1 MRPKPPGPVIRP
13 PGKAARSGPV
23 VTGMQAPP
31 RSPNPSLR
39 VALLLGAVLG
49 LGACD
54 RLKSVAEEI
63 LDTRTARERYVD
75 GLLAAGLAT
84 TALVQD
90 WTAAAERSLREA
102 PNVPSPHLEEG
113 YLPPAE
119 PAAIAVRTRVRRG
132 QQVSFGIDFPG
143 DSVTTVFLEAWLVEE
158 DTATPFRLVESADSG
173 ERNLQFTPRRDGD
186 VIFRA
191 QPELLRG
198 GRFRAE
204 VRVDPTLA
212 FPVRSGNERDVGSR
226 FGAPRDG
233 GARDHH
239 GIDIFATRGTPVV
252 AAADGYVNRVEETPR
267 GGRVVWMRDSFGNS
281 LYYAHLDRQVVSSG
295 MRVVRGDT
303 LGFVGNTGN
312 ARTTPPH
319 LHFGIYRRGE
329 GPVDPWWFVYT
340 PRGRVAPLVAD
351 TMQLG
356 DWIRSPAERTILR
369 QEPDARGD
377 SVEALPRHT
386 LMRVLSASG
395 EWYRV
400 RLPDGTTGFVPAR
413 LTEAADRAL
422 RVATIN
428 GSGDVLARPGIP
440 REGVHVMGV
449 VSPRDSLDVLGRFGD
464 YLLVRAPRGLAG
476 WVAEQ

>member
-1 MRPKPPGPVIRP
+1 MIPLS
-13 PGKAARSGPV
+13 ARR
-23 VTGMQAPP
+23 AD
-31 RSPNPSLR
+31 RIR
-39 VALLLGAVLG
+39 VALLLGVALVA
-49 LGACD
+49 GACD

-75 GLLAAGLAT
+75 GLSAAGLAT
-84 TALVQD
+84 TALVRD
-90 WTAAAERSLREA
+90 WSAAADRSLHEA
-102 PNVPSPHLEEG
+102 PNVVSPHLEEG

-132 QQVSFGIDFPG
+132 QQVTFDIDFPG
-143 DSVTTVFLEAWLVEE
+143 DTSTTVFLEVWLVET
-158 DTATPFRLVESADSG
+158 DSTTTFRLAESADSG
-173 ERNLQFTPRRDGD
+173 ERALQFTPRRDGD

-198 GRFRAE
+198 GRFRAA
-204 VRVDPTLA
+204 VRIDPTLA

-239 GIDIFATRGTPVV
+239 GIDIFANRGTPVV

-267 GGRVVWMRDSFGNS
+267 GGRVVWLRDSFGNS
-281 LYYAHLDRQVVSSG
+281 LYYAHLDRQAVTNG
-295 MRVVRGDT
+295 MRVTRGDT
-303 LGFVGNTGN
+303 IGFVGNTGN

-329 GPVDPWWFVYT
+329 GPVDPWWFVYR
-340 PRGRVAPLVAD
+340 PRGSIARLVAD
-351 TMQLG
+351 TAWLG
-356 DWIRSPAERTILR
+356 DWIRSPAARTILR
-369 QEPDARGD
+369 QEPSTTGD
-377 SVEALPRHT
+377 SVATLPQHT

-400 RLPDGTTGFVPAR
+400 RLPDGATGFVPAR

-428 GSGDVLARPGIP
+428 GSGDVLARPGLP
-440 REGVHVMGV
+440 LDGLNVMGV
-449 VSPRDSLDVLGRFGD
+449 LAPGDSLDVLGRFGD
-464 YLLVRAPRGLAG
+464 YLLVRSPRGLAG